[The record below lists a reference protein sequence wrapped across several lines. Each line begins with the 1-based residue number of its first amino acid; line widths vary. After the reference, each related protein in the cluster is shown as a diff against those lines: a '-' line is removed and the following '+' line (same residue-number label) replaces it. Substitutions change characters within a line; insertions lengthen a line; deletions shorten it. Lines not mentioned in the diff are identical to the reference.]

1 MNALTEI
8 GTRLRAGLEQSPL
21 WQRWQHM
28 PPRDRLALSL
38 LGGFLALALFYLAV
52 WSPVA
57 ARVER
62 ARAYQQQQQ
71 ALFTYIQANAGQARR
86 QAASA
91 RVELAPDQLQGLVT
105 STAQKQGLTLERFDN
120 EGNGGLLVTLTQ
132 ASFES
137 MLKWLAEL
145 DKRGVTL
152 TEASLDKVATGKV
165 DARLTLM
172 VAGQGG

>member
-1 MNALTEI
+1 MNALTDI
-8 GTRLRAGLEQSPL
+8 RTRLREGLEQSPL
-21 WQRWQHM
+21 WQRWQHL
-28 PPRDRLALSL
+28 PPRDRLALQL

-86 QAASA
+86 QA
-91 RVELAPDQLQGLVT
+91 APDQLQGLVT

-152 TEASLDKVATGKV
+152 TEASLDKVAIGKV

>member
-1 MNALTEI
+1 MSALMEI

-21 WQRWQHM
+21 WHRWQHL
-28 PPRDRLALSL
+28 PPRDRLALAL
-38 LGGFLALALFYLAV
+38 LGGFLALVLFYLAV

-62 ARAYQQQQQ
+62 ARAYQQQQL
-71 ALFTYIQANAGQARR
+71 ALFTYIQSNADRARR
-86 QAASA
+86 QGARS

-105 STAQKQGLTLERFDN
+105 SSAQKQGLALERLDN
-120 EGNGGLLVTLTQ
+120 EGNGGLLVTLSQ

-172 VAGQGG
+172 VAGQGR